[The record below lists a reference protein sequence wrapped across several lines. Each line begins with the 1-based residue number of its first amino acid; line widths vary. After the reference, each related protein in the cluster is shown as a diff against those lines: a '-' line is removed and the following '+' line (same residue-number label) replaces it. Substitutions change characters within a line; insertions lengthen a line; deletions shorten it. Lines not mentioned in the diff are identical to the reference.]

1 MKEFNSVE
9 ELRNDEDLQSLGRYS
24 WQKVKLNGKEVFA
37 CSTDQQYEDI
47 ICSGVYEMLCN
58 LFEHFRLFEN
68 HDTTELTTDIRDFV
82 LGKLKEDGIEFVDVY
97 EEY

>member
-9 ELRNDEDLQSLGRYS
+9 ELRNDEELQSLGRYS
-24 WQKVKLNGKEVFA
+24 WQKVKLNGKEVFV

-47 ICSGVYEMLCN
+47 VCAGVDEMLCD
-58 LFEHFRLFEN
+58 LFEHFGLSEN
-68 HDTTELTTDIRDFV
+68 HDTIDFIPDIRDFV
-82 LGKLKEDGIEFVDVY
+82 LKKLKEDGIEFVDVY

>member
-9 ELRNDEDLQSLGRYS
+9 ELRNDEELQSLGRYS

-37 CSTDQQYEDI
+37 CATDQQYEDI
-47 ICSGVYEMLCN
+47 VCSGICQMLYN
-58 LFEHFRLFEN
+58 LFEHFELPEN
-68 HDTTELTTDIRDFV
+68 YDTTELVSDIRDFV